1 MVEKSLYFGS
11 QSLIFTTLLFPN
23 HSYMGGWSAG
33 CSKVHPGSLD
43 YRGEEVETVPPCGGD
58 GVVRETR
65 IDVSGHQRTHTD
77 VSVEINHKLMLQP
90 DWGMARL
97 ES

>member
-1 MVEKSLYFGS
+1 MHNLSA
-11 QSLIFTTLLFPN
+11 QSPIFLTPRFPN
-23 HSYMGGWSAG
+23 HSYTGGRSAG
-33 CSKVHPGSLD
+33 CLNVHPGSLD

>member
-1 MVEKSLYFGS
+1 MANIRILYGMREFS
-11 QSLIFTTLLFPN
+11 PLLVTQSLIFPTLRFPN
-23 HSYMGGWSAG
+23 HSYTGGWSAR

-43 YRGEEVETVPPCGGD
+43 YRGEEVETVPPRGGD

-77 VSVEINHKLMLQP
+77 VSVEK
-90 DWGMARL
+90 
-97 ES
+97 S

>member
-1 MVEKSLYFGS
+1 MALFRA
-11 QSLIFTTLLFPN
+11 QSVISSTGRSPN
-23 HSYMGGWSAG
+23 HSYTGGRSAG

-43 YRGEEVETVPPCGGD
+43 YRGEVVETVPPCGGD

>member
-1 MVEKSLYFGS
+1 MDNNNHYSS
-11 QSLIFTTLLFPN
+11 ARSLIFRITLFPN
-23 HSYMGGWSAG
+23 PSYMGGWSAG

>member
-1 MVEKSLYFGS
+1 MYSSLQCCFFGYFHPLLAE
-11 QSLIFTTLLFPN
+11 QSDDSIIFDSPN
-23 HSYMGGWSAG
+23 PSYMGGRSAG

-77 VSVEINHKLMLQP
+77 VSVENKIIN
-90 DWGMARL
+90 
-97 ES
+97 